1 MNIARRLTELREE
14 QGFSMRKLAERS
26 GVSQSFISSIESGQ
40 KQPTLDSLVKLA
52 DGLGIT
58 LIELLGGEPGAKSLP
73 PNLQNL
79 LANARQ
85 LTPSQL
91 EALNQFVRSMLRR
104 S

>member
-1 MNIARRLTELREE
+1 MNIARRITELREE

-58 LIELLGGEPGAKSLP
+58 LIELLGGEPAAKSLP
-73 PNLQNL
+73 PNLQDL

-85 LTPSQL
+85 LTPTQL
-91 EALNQFVRSMLRR
+91 ESLNQFVRSMLQR